1 MRDYN
6 PNAMFPKK
14 PTHGVTGLG
23 LKATI
28 KRWLTIVGLSAL
40 AVSCQNVRTIDV
52 GFGGLDIEYYEPPP
66 ITIYT
71 NIIRTNFISHP
82 YPRLM
87 EQKQIRK
94 TLWETYTEYVGW
106 SH

>member
-14 PTHGVTGLG
+14 PTPRSFWVKM
-23 LKATI
+23 KAAI
-28 KRWLTIVGLSAL
+28 KRWLTIVGLAIFVIYVG
-40 AVSCQNVRTIDV
+40 AGCQNVRTIDA
-52 GFGGLDIEYYEPPP
+52 GFGGLDIEYYEPKP

-87 EQKQIRK
+87 DRNN
-94 TLWETYTEYVGW
+94 
-106 SH
+106 